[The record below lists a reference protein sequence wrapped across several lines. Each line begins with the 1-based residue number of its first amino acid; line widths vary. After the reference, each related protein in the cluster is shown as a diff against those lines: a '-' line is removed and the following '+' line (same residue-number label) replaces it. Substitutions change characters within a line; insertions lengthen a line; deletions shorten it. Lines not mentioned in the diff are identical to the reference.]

1 MKSIK
6 LIMVL
11 VLLLLGGSR
20 TMAALDFPAVPTFKP
35 GASNTLTVGA
45 TTPEG
50 ASAMQFTLILPDG
63 FTLASTSITLDK
75 SRATD
80 HTYRL
85 NRISDST
92 YKCVIYSNANTPFS
106 STSGKLFSLR
116 LKAASSAAR
125 GEYAVKFTDITV
137 ADASGEE
144 TGLAD
149 ASVNLTVV
157 ILATSVRI
165 VPSSLDVTIGKET
178 RLTAEVSPSGADQ
191 TVEWK
196 LYDSASAEIISIG
209 SDGVVKGLALGTA
222 RVVAATTD
230 GSGRSAVCTVNV
242 IASQTESITLDRTEL
257 PMRVRD
263 TDTLTASVAPDGASR
278 QLVWSSSNPGV
289 AEVDDS
295 GHVTANAIGEATV
308 TAASTDGSGVR
319 AECRVTVAAALVHSV
334 TLSKTDLSLRLGEE
348 ETLTATAGPDY
359 AGNRMVA
366 WSSSDTSVATVD
378 QTGRVAA
385 IGLGSASVTA
395 TSTDGS
401 GISASCRVTVTPPM
415 ASGIILNFT
424 ELTLRVQS
432 AADLTATV
440 TPALAQQS
448 VTWTSDAP
456 EVASV
461 DPQGTVLALSQG
473 TAVITAAT
481 NDGSGI
487 SASCRV
493 DVIAPLAQSI
503 TLDCSELMLEV
514 LESAKITSTV
524 APAEADQTVNWNSSD
539 LSVVSVDESGNVT
552 AIDTGM
558 AVITA
563 TTSDGTGLTAACV
576 VKVNGSS
583 GIEHASIE
591 EGNVTVRA
599 EGSDIIVSGASSD
612 DEIKILDASGFMIYA
627 GYGHHIRGLSSG
639 LHIVIVNTKAYKVM
653 LP

>member
-75 SRATD
+75 SRAAD

-278 QLVWSSSNPGV
+278 QLVWSSSNPAV

-308 TAASTDGSGVR
+308 TAASTDGSGVK
-319 AECRVTVAAALVHSV
+319 AECRVTVAAALVNSV
-334 TLSKTDLSLRLGEE
+334 TLSKTDLSLRLGEK

-401 GISASCRVTVTPPM
+401 GISASCRV
-415 ASGIILNFT
+415 
-424 ELTLRVQS
+424 
-432 AADLTATV
+432 
-440 TPALAQQS
+440 
-448 VTWTSDAP
+448 
-456 EVASV
+456 
-461 DPQGTVLALSQG
+461 
-473 TAVITAAT
+473 
-481 NDGSGI
+481 
-487 SASCRV
+487 

-514 LESAKITSTV
+514 SESAKITSTV

-599 EGSDIIVSGASSD
+599 EGSDIIVSGASRD